1 MNQASKAAAMKMV
14 EELNRVDGFDSSVF
28 VMDLTNLTTGE
39 VRKRLPVNAQIAW
52 FRLKYPMGKIAV
64 SVKAG
69 RNESQIATAKVYADF
84 KDGVDNYLAEGTAEK
99 FPLKDKPEIS
109 VIEWAQTSAIGVAL
123 KNAGFGL
130 QVALDTSPAL
140 QFEDDGYSVQ
150 PHSATPET
158 ADVDDGD
165 SGEQKKPLSQ
175 EETEEEK
182 VQKALAFR
190 CPLSKYKEK
199 TYGELLVENPSVLDY
214 LAHRWENKQPGADP
228 KAIENAKIICE
239 YARKQAQEKS
249 EEVA

>member
-1 MNQASKAAAMKMV
+1 MNQVSKDSAMKMI
-14 EELNRVDGFDSSVF
+14 EELNCVDGFDPSVF

-64 SVKAG
+64 TVKAG
-69 RNESQIATAKVYADF
+69 RNESQIATAKIYTDF

-150 PHSATPET
+150 PHSEGTENG
-158 ADVDDGD
+158 VDDNN
-165 SGEQKKPLSQ
+165 GEQPIVTQQ
-175 EETEEEK
+175 EETEEERVK
-182 VQKALAFR
+182 KALAFK

-199 TYGELLVENPSVLDY
+199 TYGELLIENPSVLDY
-214 LAHRWENKQPGADP
+214 LAHRWSERQPGADP
-228 KAIENAKIICE
+228 SAVENAKIICE
-239 YARKQAQEKS
+239 FAKKQAQNNS

>member
-1 MNQASKAAAMKMV
+1 MDQASKDAAMKMV
-14 EELNRVDGFDSSVF
+14 EELNRVEGFDSSVF

-150 PHSATPET
+150 PHNAVAENDTDENQ
-158 ADVDDGD
+158 GE
-165 SGEQKKPLSQ
+165 EQKNPLLQ

-182 VQKALAFR
+182 VQKALVFR
-190 CPLSKYKEK
+190 CPLSKYKDK
-199 TYGELLVENPSVLDY
+199 TYDDLLKENPNILDY
-214 LAHRWENKQPGADP
+214 LAYRWAGKESNPEAAEK
-228 KAIENAKIICE
+228 AKIICE
-239 YARKQAQEKS
+239 YARKQTQETG